1 MYYTDP
7 NNFSASTDSGCI
19 QAAVDEAARNG
30 CNHVVIPA
38 YNKRT
43 GQYLWEICATI
54 RLPSHMFVEID
65 NAHLRMADGV
75 MCRMFQNSNADAQV
89 GKLPEGEQEDIVIQG
104 CGRALL
110 DGGKH
115 NGLRE
120 DTYGKDGMPNIYN
133 NLTVYLHNVR
143 NFKIDGLTIR
153 DQRWWAIAM
162 VFASEG
168 IVSNLRFE
176 ITDKAWR
183 KGHPLNPEHP
193 WRNQDGIDLRVGC
206 HDIQIFNI
214 TGETGDDVIA
224 LTALAEQGTNPNRT
238 EDVYYCHHLSPDI
251 YNVSIRNVHAFN
263 NHCAVVR
270 LLCHFGNKIYN
281 ISMDGIFDT
290 TPEQNPIAVSE
301 GQRTACVIKLGEN
314 GYHRNDPALGC
325 KHGQMHNIRVSNVFS
340 NALSAVNVNCTVCDA
355 VIRDIHVGSKGFQAV
370 SASFVTGGTHKA
382 LDKPD
387 NITRLENIL
396 VDGVFF
402 GSEQPDA
409 TPFLFNNLLAK
420 NVRISRVFAGNAK
433 LVSVY
438 QPRPDSEPI
447 SWDEPAAL

>member
-1 MYYTDP
+1 MYYLDP
-7 NNFSASTDSGCI
+7 NDFSEATDSKCI
-19 QAAVDEAARNG
+19 QAAVDEAAKTG

-43 GQYLWEICATI
+43 GTYLWVIDETIC
-54 RLPSHMFVEID
+54 LPSHMYLEID

-75 MCRMFQNSNADAQV
+75 MCRMFQNSNAETPLSAT
-89 GKLPEGEQEDIVIQG
+89 PEGQQEDIIIQG
-104 CGRALL
+104 RGRALL

-120 DTYGKDGMPNIYN
+120 DTYGKNGLPSIFR

-153 DQRWWAIAM
+153 DQRWWAVTMI
-162 VFASEG
+162 FASQG

-193 WRNQDGIDLRVGC
+193 WRNQDGIDLRAGC

-224 LTALAEQGTNPNRT
+224 LTNLAEQGANPRRY
-238 EDVYYCHHLSPDI
+238 EDVYYCSHLSPDI
-251 YNVSIRNVHAFN
+251 RNVSIRNVNAFC
-263 NHCAVVR
+263 NHCAIVR

-281 ISMDGIFDT
+281 VSIDGVTDA
-290 TPEQNPIAVSE
+290 TPEENPIAVSE

-314 GYHRNDPALGC
+314 GYHRNDPELGC
-325 KHGQMHNIRVSNVFS
+325 KHGDLHHIRVSNVYS
-340 NALSAVNVNCTVCDA
+340 QALSAVNMNCSVQNA
-355 VIRDIHVGSKGFQAV
+355 VLRDIYVGSKGVHAV
-370 SASFVTGGTHKA
+370 SASMITGGVHKG
-382 LDKPD
+382 LEQQD
-387 NITRLENIL
+387 NITQLENIL
-396 VDGVFF
+396 VDGVF
-402 GSEQPDA
+402 SVSQQPGA
-409 TPFLFNNLLAK
+409 TPFFFNNLRAK
-420 NVRISRVFAGNAK
+420 NVRIQN
-433 LVSVY
+433 VSWDGEMVTTC
-438 QPRPDSEPI
+438 QPRSDSEPI
-447 SWDEPAAL
+447 LLG